1 MNSLTDRLHLASI
14 LLFWQQGVAT
24 SPRQVPGAQPLLQ
37 WCLPLFILSL
47 LIQMELQSIIN
58 NCLCDTFCPFTRR
71 QSRLTDTQLNTGNE
85 TNYKNLL
92 EQNSETLCI
101 QHNKNITF
109 TNLQISVWLTY
120 FIETVTL

>member
-1 MNSLTDRLHLASI
+1 MT
-14 LLFWQQGVAT
+14 
-24 SPRQVPGAQPLLQ
+24 
-37 WCLPLFILSL
+37 LSV
-47 LIQMELQSIIN
+47 
-58 NCLCDTFCPFTRR
+58 PFTRR

-85 TNYKNLL
+85 ANYENLS

-101 QHNKNITF
+101 QHNNKNITF